1 MDIKELLKKVPMV
14 DNLYVRYKWRER
26 RVSWG
31 EENLDKTFFVV
42 RRATCKVGLFSYVM
56 TNMGLVRYAIDK
68 GYIPVIDMQG
78 NANTYLE
85 EEEIGRKNA
94 WEFYFEQPCGYTLE
108 DISKSRNVI
117 LSNGLIGENDLYPSH
132 NIIRDKELCAEWKKF
147 CSIYLKVKSDIE
159 QQADEL
165 YRQLFGK
172 DKVLGVLC
180 RGTDYRNTRPKN
192 HPVQPELGE
201 IIKKAMKIQEE
212 YGCAWIYLATEDESI
227 YQSFQSAFGDRLK
240 VTDAMRCS
248 DTGMKNIN
256 DIAYLRERD
265 KYLKGKEYLLNI
277 LLLAKC
283 NCLVAGSV
291 GGTYGALLMSEG
303 YEYEYVFDL
312 GTY

>member
-1 MDIKELLKKVPMV
+1 MNIKKLMKQIPFV
-14 DNLYVRYKWRER
+14 DSLYVRYKWRER
-26 RVSWG
+26 KVSFG
-31 EENLDKTFFVV
+31 EENPDKTFFVI

-56 TNMGLVRYAIDK
+56 TNMGLVKQAVDK

-85 EEEIGRKNA
+85 DEEVGRKNA

-108 DISKSRNVI
+108 DISKSKNVI
-117 LSNGLIGENDLYPSH
+117 MSSGLIDSKAQYPGH
-132 NIIRDKELCAEWKKF
+132 NIVKDKGLCAEWRKL
-147 CSIYLKVKSDIE
+147 CAEYLKVKPDIR
-159 QQADEL
+159 QQAVEL
-165 YRQLFGK
+165 CRSLFGE

-192 HPVQPELGE
+192 HPIQPELDE
-201 IIKKAMKIQEE
+201 IIMKTMEIQKE
-212 YGCAWIYLATEDESI
+212 YGCQWIYLATEDEGI
-227 YQSFQSAFGDRLK
+227 YQSFRKAFGKRLK

-256 DIAYLRERD
+256 DITYLRERD
-265 KYLKGKEYLLNI
+265 KYLKGKEYLMNI
-277 LLLAKC
+277 LLLSMC
-283 NCLVAGSV
+283 NCLIAGSV
-291 GGTYGALLMSEG
+291 GGTYGALLLGEG